1 MIALL
6 ASVACCDE
14 IDAALS
20 GGADIID
27 LKDPR
32 MGALGAWKI
41 ESIREAVGKLK
52 GRRPVSATIGDL
64 PLQPEI
70 IAAAVRAAAETGV
83 DIVKIGFFDGST
95 QACIAALEPVAGRTH
110 LVAVLFAD
118 RSPDF
123 DLLPA
128 LAKAGF
134 FGVML
139 DTADKSR
146 GTLCDHM
153 DRYALAQFGA
163 LARTQQLRFGLAGSL
178 AMTDIPPLLSLSPDF
193 LGFRRALCG
202 AADRTGKL
210 DSAAVANV
218 KRAIETQIPDA
229 RTATATAGAQ
239 IAVSFRAAASTGTK
253 SAKSA

>member
-6 ASVACCDE
+6 ASVACYDE

-27 LKDPR
+27 LKDPSA
-32 MGALGAWKI
+32 GALGAWKI
-41 ESIREAVGKLK
+41 ESIRETVGILK

-70 IAAAVRAAAETGV
+70 IATAVRAAAETGV

-95 QACIAALEPVAGRTH
+95 HTCIAALEPVAKRAR

-123 DLLPA
+123 DLLPL

-139 DTADKSR
+139 DTADKSK
-146 GTLCDHM
+146 GTLCNHLDK
-153 DRYALAQFGA
+153 YALAQFGA
-163 LARTQQLRFGLAGSL
+163 LARTHGLYFGFAGSL
-178 AMTDIPPLLSLSPDF
+178 AMTDIPPLLPLAPDF

-202 AADRTGKL
+202 AAGRTGKL

-218 KRAIETQIPDA
+218 KRAIETQIPAA

-239 IAVSFRAAASTGTK
+239 IAASFRAVASTGTK
-253 SAKSA
+253 SAKST

>member
-27 LKDPR
+27 LKDPS

-41 ESIREAVGKLK
+41 ELIREAVAKLK

-64 PLQPEI
+64 PMQPEV
-70 IAAAVRAAAETGV
+70 IAKAVRKTADTGV

-95 QACIAALEPVAGRTH
+95 QACLAALDPIAERAR

-118 RSPDF
+118 RRPDF

-128 LAKAGF
+128 LANAGF

-139 DTADKSR
+139 DTADKSK
-146 GTLCDHM
+146 GTLCNHM
-153 DRYALAQFGA
+153 DRHALAQFGA
-163 LARTQQLRFGLAGSL
+163 LARTHGLHFGLAGSL
-178 AMTDIPPLLSLSPDF
+178 SN
-193 LGFRRALCG
+193 
-202 AADRTGKL
+202 DRH
-210 DSAAVANV
+210 SAACVSIARFPWFPP
-218 KRAIETQIPDA
+218 RAVRCCRPQWKS
-229 RTATATAGAQ
+229 RFCAGGKCEAGDRD
-239 IAVSFRAAASTGTK
+239 SNSGC
-253 SAKSA
+253 